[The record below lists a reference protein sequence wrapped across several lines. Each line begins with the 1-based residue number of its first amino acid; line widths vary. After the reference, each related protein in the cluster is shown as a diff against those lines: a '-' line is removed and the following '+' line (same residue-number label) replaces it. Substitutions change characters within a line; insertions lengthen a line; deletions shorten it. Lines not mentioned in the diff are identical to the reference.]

1 MFCLCCVFIIIN
13 LSVFVD
19 ALCYDCIVFFVNRDC
34 VLFISFLCVLLRVV
48 FHHAWLCLWCS
59 LSCLFLLGACWFTVM
74 CCLLC
79 VVCCVSVFVQCVFW
93 LFAFVVVS
101 VFHVVLIM
109 SGLMCVFL
117 VLVCLLYVGCY
128 MCVFL
133 ALMCC
138 CRVVNV
144 LF

>member
-1 MFCLCCVFIIIN
+1 MRVDKHAWFVLRLFITLFVCCWMFQFVVLSCCRLFVNGLFIMFCLCCVLIIIN

-79 VVCCVSVFVQCVFW
+79 VVCCVSVFVQCVF
-93 LFAFVVVS
+93 
-101 VFHVVLIM
+101 
-109 SGLMCVFL
+109 
-117 VLVCLLYVGCY
+117 
-128 MCVFL
+128 
-133 ALMCC
+133 
-138 CRVVNV
+138 
-144 LF
+144 